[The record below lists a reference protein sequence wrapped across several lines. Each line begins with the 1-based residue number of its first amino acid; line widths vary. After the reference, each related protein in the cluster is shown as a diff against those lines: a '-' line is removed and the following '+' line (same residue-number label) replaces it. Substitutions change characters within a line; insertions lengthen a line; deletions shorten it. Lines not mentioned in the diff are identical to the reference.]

1 MRAAAILAPLAIA
14 LSLLAPDPA
23 LAQLNQTAHRDGWI
37 LAAVRAPGRYGAIWR
52 TDLWIATT
60 AELTP
65 TSELHIGFYPA
76 DTDNTD
82 VEPLVIPT
90 HMGQNVY
97 FVEDVVQYYLAPDEP
112 WLGAIRYTAP
122 VDVQVWARVYS
133 ISADG
138 SESYGQMI
146 EGIPH
151 SDMSGDS
158 TPWDPLEHQR
168 VYAMRHTPDGRYRVN
183 VGIVNPTE
191 VESSYHVEM
200 FDHSFDERYHH
211 VWVTVPP
218 LSMTQLNG
226 AFVGANGGDFSDA
239 ILRVVCNTEGGGAFV
254 YASVV
259 DNATNDAFFVRGV
272 KPQAIKS
279 VARGT
284 VLAGGDTGGSE

>member
-1 MRAAAILAPLAIA
+1 MGGAPAT
-14 LSLLAPDPA
+14 
-23 LAQLNQTAHRDGWI
+23 AQLNQTAHRDGWI
-37 LAAVRAPGRYGAIWR
+37 LAAVRAPGQHGAIWR
-52 TDLWIATT
+52 TDLWIATN

-65 TSELHIGFYPA
+65 VSEIQIYFYPA

-82 VEPLVIPT
+82 VEPLTVPT

-97 FVEDVVQYYLAPDEP
+97 FVEDVVSYYLQPSEP
-112 WLGAIRYTAP
+112 WLGAIRYVAP

-138 SESYGQMI
+138 SASYGQMI

-151 SDMSGDS
+151 KDMSADS
-158 TPWDPLEHQR
+158 EPWDPLEHQR
-168 VYAMRHTPDGRYRVN
+168 IYAMRHTPDRRYRVN
-183 VGIVNPTE
+183 VGVVNPTE
-191 VESSYHVEM
+191 VESTYHLEM
-200 FDHSFDERYHH
+200 FDNSFEERYHH

-239 ILRVVCNTEGGGAFV
+239 ILRVICTTENGGAFA

-272 KPQAIKS
+272 KPRKIDPTK
-279 VARGT
+279 RGVELT
-284 VLAGGDTGGSE
+284 AGSAPSR